1 MVSVKLAALFSGGKD
16 STFAIQVMEAQGHDV
31 THLVSI
37 VPGDRH
43 SWVFHTPN
51 LHLVPSMASSMGKEL
66 LMEESSGTEE
76 DDLLSLRR
84 ALSDLDVEGV
94 VTGALAS
101 DYQWDRINGV
111 CETLELPVHSPLWRK
126 EQRMLMEDMISSGL
140 RAIVVVVSAE
150 GLDGS
155 WLGRTIDM
163 ETLEELDLLAKRFG
177 FNVSGEGGEF
187 ETMVTD
193 SPLFSQ
199 RLVISESEVE
209 LTRDGGR
216 LTVSSVEMER
226 KI

>member
-1 MVSVKLAALFSGGKD
+1 MVGVKLAALFSGGKD
-16 STFAIQVMEAQGHDV
+16 STFAIQIMESQGHEV

-51 LHLVPSMASSMGKEL
+51 LHLVPSMASSMVKEIV
-66 LMEESSGTEE
+66 MEKSSGTEE

-84 ALSDLDVEGV
+84 ALSGLDVDGV

-101 DYQWDRINGV
+101 DYQWDRINGI
-111 CETLELPVHSPLWRK
+111 CEALGLPVYSPLWRK
-126 EQRMLMEDMISSGL
+126 DQRMLMEDMISSGL
-140 RAIVVVVSAE
+140 RAMMVVVSAE
-150 GLDGS
+150 GLDGT

-163 ETLEELDLLAKRFG
+163 DALEELDRLAQRYG

-187 ETMVTD
+187 ETMVMD
-193 SPLFSQ
+193 SPLFHH
-199 RLVISESEVE
+199 RLIIHESEME

-216 LTVSSVEMER
+216 LTVASVEMER
-226 KI
+226 KQ